1 MAVPQSHAAPVTR
14 SEEAAAATT
23 IVLGLSAAV
32 GGMAGGIG
40 LVSGSGLGWLVA
52 PTAVLLA
59 MLATGRIINAAWSG
73 VVLWAGLLPHARAD
87 AMLGPLL
94 MIVACLAI
102 ALGPDRLLAIVLRD
116 LDVRAAKP
124 DRAPRAGRDAVGWIE
139 DA

>member
-1 MAVPQSHAAPVTR
+1 MAVPQSRAALATR

-40 LVSGSGLGWLVA
+40 LVSGSALGWLVV

-59 MLATGRIINAAWSG
+59 SLLTGRVIGAAWSG
-73 VVLWAGLLPHARAD
+73 VVLWAGLLPYAHAD
-87 AMLGPLL
+87 AMFGPLL

-124 DRAPRAGRDAVGWIE
+124 DRERRARRDAGGWIE

>member
-1 MAVPQSHAAPVTR
+1 MAVPQSHAVHAAR

-40 LVSGSGLGWLVA
+40 LVIGSGLAWLVVPTLILCGTLFAGRLA
-52 PTAVLLA
+52 P
-59 MLATGRIINAAWSG
+59 AAWAG
-73 VVLWAGLLPHARAD
+73 VVLWAGILPQAHAD
-87 AMLGPLL
+87 AMLGPLV

-102 ALGPDRLLAIVLRD
+102 ALGPDRLIGIVLRD
-116 LDVRAAKP
+116 LSVRAPQADPEPRP
-124 DRAPRAGRDAVGWIE
+124 DAAAVGWIE